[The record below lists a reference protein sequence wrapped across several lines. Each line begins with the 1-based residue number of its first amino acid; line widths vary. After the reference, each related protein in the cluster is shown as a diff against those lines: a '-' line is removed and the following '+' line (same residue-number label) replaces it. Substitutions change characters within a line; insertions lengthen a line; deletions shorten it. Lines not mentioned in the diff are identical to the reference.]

1 MKQVKLKFKNHIV
14 LLNPPNDIDVIGVI
28 SNKLE
33 RSSELKILHHWAL
46 DEINEIFGS
55 ECNYITSSLKDN
67 TALFEGTYREKE
79 AMPSIEY
86 SSYDEEFNDLEDTP
100 NIVFQIHCMDH
111 LEKNGRIRK
120 NPFLAKKKQESVRL
134 YILAWEGDE
143 LIRISGYVALEIFPE
158 LRNYE
163 IEVDSDGLLVH
174 KGEKSIKEMAVLLN
188 SNGYKL
194 ID

>member
-1 MKQVKLKFKNHIV
+1 MKQVKLKFQNHV
-14 LLNPPNDIDVIGVI
+14 VPLNPPNDIDVIKVVSDKIG
-28 SNKLE
+28 NTD
-33 RSSELKILHHWAL
+33 ELKILHAWAL
-46 DEINEIFGS
+46 EEINDIFGS
-55 ECNYITSSLKDN
+55 DCNNVKSTFEN
-67 TALFEGTYREKE
+67 NEVCFEGSFKE
-79 AMPSIEY
+79 PPTMDY
-86 SSYDEEFNDLEDTP
+86 NDEFDDLEDTP

-120 NPFLAKKKQESVRL
+120 NPFLAKKKQEGVRL

-163 IEVDSDGLLVH
+163 IEVDCDGLLVH
-174 KGEKSIKEMAVLLN
+174 KGNKTIKDMVILLN

>member
-1 MKQVKLKFKNHIV
+1 MKKVKLKYQNHIV
-14 LLNPPNDIDVIGVI
+14 LLNPPNDIDVVGVM
-28 SNKLE
+28 SN
-33 RSSELKILHHWAL
+33 ELKILHSWAL
-46 DEINEIFGS
+46 EEINDIFGS
-55 ECNYITSSLKDN
+55 ECNYVTSTIEDDI
-67 TALFEGTYREKE
+67 ALFEGTYREKE
-79 AMPSIEY
+79 YMPSIDY
-86 SSYDEEFNDLEDTP
+86 SDDEFNDLEDTP

-120 NPFLAKKKQESVRL
+120 NPSLAQKKQDGVRL
-134 YILAWEGDE
+134 YILAWEGNE

-163 IEVDSDGLLVH
+163 IEVDYDGLLVH
-174 KGEKSIKEMAVLLN
+174 KGDKTIKDMAVLLN

>member
-1 MKQVKLKFKNHIV
+1 MKKVKLKYQNHIV
-14 LLNPPNDIDVIGVI
+14 LLNPPNDIDVVGVM
-28 SNKLE
+28 SN
-33 RSSELKILHHWAL
+33 ELKILHSWAL
-46 DEINEIFGS
+46 EEINDIFGS
-55 ECNYITSSLKDN
+55 ECNYVTSTIEDDI
-67 TALFEGTYREKE
+67 ALFKGTYREKE
-79 AMPSIEY
+79 YMPSIDY
-86 SSYDEEFNDLEDTP
+86 SDDEFNDLEDTP

-120 NPFLAKKKQESVRL
+120 NLFLAQKKQDGVRL

-163 IEVDSDGLLVH
+163 IEVDYDGLLVH
-174 KGEKSIKEMAVLLN
+174 KGDKTIKDMAVLLN